1 MKFIVSS
8 QLLLKNLQA
17 ISGVV
22 STNNT
27 LPILDNFLFEIDENQ
42 LTVSGSDLE
51 TTMTTSFE
59 VTSKE
64 KGRVAISARILLDL
78 LKSFPDTPITFTVND
93 ETHAV
98 RFTSEYGE
106 YNVAGLDAGEFPKA
120 PEIEAASSTVVASD
134 LLARAIS
141 KSIFAAGND
150 ELRPVMSGVFFELHS
165 DNVTFVA
172 TDAHKLV
179 KYTRTDAKADSGSSF
194 IMPKKPL
201 NLLKNVLATEEA
213 DVTIEYNDTNAKFSF
228 GEVTLVCRLID
239 GRYPNYDAVIP
250 KENPNVL
257 TVNRAQ
263 FLASVKRV
271 SYFSNKTTHQVR
283 LKMAGTELHVSA
295 EDPDFANN
303 ADERLTCSYKGDDM
317 SIGFN
322 SRFLIEMLNNVE
334 TEEVVLEMS
343 EPNRAGILLPSE
355 SVVEGENL
363 LMLVMPVMLNS

>member
-22 STNNT
+22 SSSNT
-27 LPILDNFLFEIDENQ
+27 LPILDNFLFDIEENK
-42 LTVSGSDLE
+42 LTVSASDLE
-51 TTMTTSFE
+51 TTMKTSLE

-64 KGRVAISARILLDL
+64 SGQVAIPARILLDL
-78 LKSFPDTPITFTVND
+78 LKSFPDTPITFSINK
-93 ETHAV
+93 ETFAV

-106 YNVAGLDAGEFPKA
+106 YNVAGLNGAEFPKA
-120 PEIEAASSTVVASD
+120 PELEAAASTVVPSD
-134 LLARAIS
+134 LLARAVS
-141 KSIFAAGND
+141 KTIFAAGND
-150 ELRPVMSGVFFELHS
+150 ELRPVMSGVYLEMNN
-165 DNVTFVA
+165 DNLTFVS

-179 KYTRTDAKADSGSSF
+179 RYRRMDAKSSGGASF

-201 NLLKNVLATEEA
+201 NLLKNVLATEEL

-228 GEVTLVCRLID
+228 GETSLVCRLID
-239 GRYPNYDAVIP
+239 GRYPNYEAVIP

-257 TVNRAQ
+257 TVNRNQ
-263 FLASVKRV
+263 FLNSVKRV

-283 LKMAGTELHVSA
+283 LKMAGSELHVSA

-322 SRFLIEMLNNVE
+322 SRFLMEMLSNIE
-334 TEEVVLEMS
+334 TDEVILEMS
-343 EPNRAGILLPSE
+343 EPNRAGILLPSDD
-355 SVVEGENL
+355 VVEGEQL
-363 LMLVMPVMLNS
+363 LMLVMPVMLNN

>member
-22 STNNT
+22 SSSNT
-27 LPILDNFLFEIDENQ
+27 LPILDNFLFDIEENK
-42 LTVSGSDLE
+42 LTISGSDLE
-51 TTMTTSFE
+51 TTMKTSLE

-64 KGRVAISARILLDL
+64 SGQVAIPARILLDL
-78 LKSFPDTPITFTVND
+78 LKSFPDTPITFSINK
-93 ETHAV
+93 ETFAV

-106 YNVAGLDAGEFPKA
+106 YNVAGLNGAEFPKA
-120 PEIEAASSTVVASD
+120 PELEAAASTVVPSD
-134 LLARAIS
+134 LLARAVG
-141 KSIFAAGND
+141 KTIFAAGND
-150 ELRPVMSGVFFELHS
+150 ELRPVMSGVYFEMNS
-165 DNVTFVA
+165 DNLTFVS

-179 KYTRTDAKADSGSSF
+179 RYRRTDAKSSGGASF

-201 NLLKNVLATEEA
+201 NLLKNVLATEEL
-213 DVTIEYNDTNAKFSF
+213 DVSIEYNDTNAKFSF
-228 GEVTLVCRLID
+228 GETSLVCRLID
-239 GRYPNYDAVIP
+239 GRYPNYEAVIP

-257 TVNRAQ
+257 TVNRNQ
-263 FLASVKRV
+263 FLNSVKRV

-283 LKMAGTELHVSA
+283 LKMAGSELHVSA

-322 SRFLIEMLNNVE
+322 SRFLMEMLSNIE
-334 TEEVVLEMS
+334 TDEVILEMS

-355 SVVEGENL
+355 DVVEGEQL